1 MGDIPAGA
9 PAQDTEKMIALAATN
24 TSPTSL
30 HKLARRIDEIPLG
43 ARVVMTVTKNEA
55 GVLFWTLTALGSVER

>member
-1 MGDIPAGA
+1 MGEQPVSAAGA
-9 PAQDTEKMIALAATN
+9 GGAIFVVPSN

-30 HKLARRIDEIPLG
+30 SKLMRRIDELPLG
-43 ARVVMTVTKNEA
+43 ARVVLTVTKNDA